1 MNESIFYSDD
11 EEDDHQFQ
19 VEKSVAKASSSFS
32 NEDDYIAS
40 LISSNAFFND
50 SNFH

>member
-11 EEDDHQFQ
+11 EDDHQFQ